1 MSSRFEVT
9 KKAINRENDISEL
22 KALSER
28 IDVMFLVGNKF
39 TDEEYME
46 LDDMVTNKID
56 SLTSSLTGANLT
68 DTYKETTSNE
78 TL

>member
-9 KKAINRENDISEL
+9 KKAINRENVISEL

-78 TL
+78 SL

>member
-56 SLTSSLTGANLT
+56 SLTLSLSGANLT
-68 DTYKETTSNE
+68 DTYKETISNE
-78 TL
+78 SL

>member
-56 SLTSSLTGANLT
+56 SLTLSLTGANLT

-78 TL
+78 SL

>member
-78 TL
+78 SL

>member
-56 SLTSSLTGANLT
+56 SLTSSLSGANLT

-78 TL
+78 SL

>member
-68 DTYKETTSNE
+68 DTYKETISNE
-78 TL
+78 SL

>member
-46 LDDMVTNKID
+46 LDDMATNKID

-78 TL
+78 SL

>member
-78 TL
+78 SF